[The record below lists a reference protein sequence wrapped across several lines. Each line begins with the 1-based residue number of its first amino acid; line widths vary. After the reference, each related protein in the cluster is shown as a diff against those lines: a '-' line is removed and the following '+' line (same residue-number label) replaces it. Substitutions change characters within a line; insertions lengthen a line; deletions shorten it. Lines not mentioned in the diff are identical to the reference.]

1 MDEPIV
7 ATTAG
12 RVRGVRRARVR
23 AFLGVPYAAPP
34 VDRLRFEP
42 PALHATWQGVRD
54 ATLPGPTAPQIV
66 QPFPELDVTPLIGSG
81 WRRGDDFLTVNV
93 WTPDFKDAPG
103 ELAPVMVY
111 IHGGAWVLGS
121 NDTQIQDGSGFARSG
136 VVCFSM
142 NYRLGVE
149 GFLPIPGA
157 PTNLGL
163 RDQIAALRW
172 VRENAA
178 AFGGDAANI
187 TVFGE
192 SAGAMSVAD
201 LVTSPLAK
209 GLFRRVIIESGHGAM
224 VRPIQVGRKL
234 GKALARKLKVSC
246 DVQGF
251 RSCTPERCLEA
262 LAEIQAPTARIDM
275 RDARGFDPAFGL
287 SRFLPVYGDDVLP
300 EPPLEALASGTGVDV
315 EVLIGTNREEM
326 NLYWVPSG
334 AKTSISSILANSYL
348 RKCMPGARKVLKAYG
363 LGQRGRTA
371 GEVFAQA
378 TTDLVFRWPARR
390 FAETHRGRAHLYEFE
405 WRSPAFEG
413 RLGACHGLE
422 LPFAFDTLATCTGP
436 RGLAGPSP
444 PQALADRM
452 HRLWV
457 DFAKGAAPPWP
468 PYDPD
473 TRQVFALE
481 AGVSAFEPAAPAAPF
496 LP

>member
-1 MDEPIV
+1 MLEPTV
-7 ATTAG
+7 YTTLGPVLGA
-12 RVRGVRRARVR
+12 RRNGVRV
-23 AFLGVPYAAPP
+23 FLGVPYAAPP
-34 VDRLRFEP
+34 VGALRFQP
-42 PALHATWQGVRD
+42 PAPHGSWRGVWD
-54 ATLPGPTAPQIV
+54 ATAPGPTAPQIV
-66 QPFPELDVTPLIGSG
+66 RPFPGLDLEPLIGAG
-81 WRRGDDFLTVNV
+81 WRQGDDFLTLNI
-93 WTPDFKDAPG
+93 WASDTPAEPPR
-103 ELAPVMVY
+103 LAPVMVY

-121 NDTQIQDGSGFARSG
+121 NDTPIQDGSGFARSG

-178 AFGGDAANI
+178 AFGGDPENI

-201 LVTSPLAK
+201 LVVSPLTK
-209 GLFRRVIIESGHGAM
+209 GLFRRAIIESGHGAM
-224 VRPIQVGRKL
+224 VRPIRAGRRL
-234 GKALARKLKVSC
+234 AKALARKLKVSC

-251 RSCTPERCLEA
+251 RSCTSEQCLEV
-262 LAEIQAPTARIDM
+262 LEEIQAPDARINM
-275 RDARGFDPAFGL
+275 RDANGFDPAFGL

-300 EPPLEALASGTGVDV
+300 ELPLEALARGAGADV

-334 AKTSISSILANSYL
+334 VKTSISPLLATSYL
-348 RKCMPGARKVLKAYG
+348 RKCMPRARKVLEAYG
-363 LGQRGRTA
+363 LKQTGRTA

-390 FAETHRGRAHLYEFE
+390 FAETHRGRTHLYEFE

-413 RLGACHGLE
+413 QLGACHGLE

-436 RGLAGPSP
+436 QGLAGSWP
-444 PQALADRM
+444 PQALADQM

-457 DFAKGAAPPWP
+457 DFAKGEAPFWP
-468 PYDPD
+468 PYDSD